1 MTIIGSLEAY
11 RYQYQLLVIIIS
23 SSLSLFS
30 VNVGYERNSFG
41 GFLKDD
47 YIPGDLGFDP
57 FGLRPAGSDDYNNM
71 SQKFIR
77 RRTQELSNG
86 RLAMLAVAVIL
97 SSY

>member
-1 MTIIGSLEAY
+1 MVTINFYFFSIKFGYEKSE
-11 RYQYQLLVIIIS
+11 
-23 SSLSLFS
+23 SLSQI
-30 VNVGYERNSFG
+30 G